1 MRRRQATGTALLLL
15 CALFIGPLSSHAQQ
29 KGKKKKGKGAPQ
41 PEPAMVEEQTPK
53 DKSLVLN
60 AAIMDF
66 RGKKYASAETKL
78 VGLLADIKA
87 GRLKVER
94 LDEIVRMLAL
104 CRIHQGKWKEAL
116 GPVDRYLKEYSQ
128 GVAAEE
134 MLFWK
139 GVCHLQE
146 KEGEATR
153 KAMQD
158 YLAKYPAG
166 ARLDYARLVI
176 ALSLEIDEK
185 FKELAKFLDPLVG
198 KLDPAINSQATA
210 LRLHALLKA
219 EDLDG
224 ATAMVMAFDSESRD
238 NLTLAGFHLL
248 SIQLGNE
255 LFKKEQ
261 PRKALQVFQRVWT
274 LERILARQQERLAQ
288 LDDRIARLKARGDA
302 DPYDLMSL
310 DALAARIKAEIEQLK
325 KIPDYDTARG
335 ARIAQCFDAL
345 DRSREAYLALG
356 DLVAKMPESE
366 LLKQSHYMMLTC
378 LADMESWPR
387 LIEEAKA
394 FEKKFPDAR
403 GLLPSALYLRG
414 EAEMRLMRFK
424 GAGATFERTGTEFT
438 DFAQAARCLFLSG
451 YAYMMADQQDDA
463 IRMLGKYL
471 EANLGGEYAEQAR
484 YWRAMGHYYKKAY
497 PEAREGF
504 IAYLAKHPNG
514 EFAVDAAYRKA
525 HCLFNSERFAEAV
538 PELKEFLDANP
549 ESQVADEA
557 RNALGDSLYAI
568 GEVPQGLEVFRKVT
582 TRIPRLYEHA
592 VFRIA
597 KALQTLE
604 RTPELE
610 THLQKFIDEFP
621 DSGRAPEAIQ
631 NLANL
636 KRIRGESEN
645 ARELYWDAI
654 ARHGNN
660 PEAEAIESMLL
671 TLGKYYAGPEQREAL
686 LGKLREMAA
695 GAEKQGK
702 HTLFARC
709 LWLRSALLR
718 PQNPKAA
725 DAELARVANDVDPKA
740 LPALVLI
747 EIADSER
754 RAGRKRKARE
764 LYKTILTWHPRS
776 MFRDRAYLG
785 LGLIARAENKNNEA
799 LKQFEEFEAV
809 STSTP
814 LLVEVLRTRA
824 AIYADGQEYE
834 RATGELIRIL
844 EIQGLRGRPI
854 AEALLELGRLQM
866 RRNDPRKAIAYFQR
880 LYVMH
885 GRWTDLVADAYWES
899 GQAFEKLGMQTEAR
913 NTYQEMIDNETL
925 KEFDAHKKAT
935 KRLRELGPAPAAAPT
950 T

>member
-1 MRRRQATGTALLLL
+1 MAD
-15 CALFIGPLSSHAQQ
+15 
-29 KGKKKKGKGAPQ
+29 
-41 PEPAMVEEQTPK
+41 QTPQ
-53 DKSLVLN
+53 DKTLVLN

-87 GRLKVER
+87 GRLQVDR

-116 GPVDRYLKEYSQ
+116 GPVDRYLKEFSQ

-139 GVCHLQE
+139 GICHLQE

-158 YLAKYPAG
+158 YLGKYPAG

-176 ALSLEIDEK
+176 ALSLDLDEK
-185 FKELAKFLDPLVG
+185 FRELAKFLDPLVG

-219 EDLDG
+219 EDLEG
-224 ATAMVMAFDSESRD
+224 ATAMAMAFDSESKD
-238 NLTLAGFHLL
+238 NLTLAGVHLL

-255 LFKKEQ
+255 LFKREQ

-274 LERILARQQERLAQ
+274 LERILARQQERLAD
-288 LDDRIARLKARGDA
+288 LDERIARLKARGDA

-310 DALAARIKAEIEQLK
+310 DALVARIKAEIGQLK

-345 DRSREAYLALG
+345 DRSREAYLVLS

-378 LADMESWPR
+378 LADMESWPS

-414 EAEMRLMRFK
+414 EAETRLMWFK
-424 GAGATFERTGTEFT
+424 LAGATFERTGTEFP

-451 YAYMMADQQDDA
+451 YAHMMADQQDDA

-471 EANLGGEYAEQAR
+471 EA
-484 YWRAMGHYYKKAY
+484 
-497 PEAREGF
+497 
-504 IAYLAKHPNG
+504 
-514 EFAVDAAYRKA
+514 
-525 HCLFNSERFAEAV
+525 
-538 PELKEFLDANP
+538 
-549 ESQVADEA
+549 
-557 RNALGDSLYAI
+557 
-568 GEVPQGLEVFRKVT
+568 
-582 TRIPRLYEHA
+582 
-592 VFRIA
+592 
-597 KALQTLE
+597 
-604 RTPELE
+604 
-610 THLQKFIDEFP
+610 
-621 DSGRAPEAIQ
+621 
-631 NLANL
+631 
-636 KRIRGESEN
+636 
-645 ARELYWDAI
+645 
-654 ARHGNN
+654 
-660 PEAEAIESMLL
+660 EAIETMLL
-671 TLGKYYAGPEQREAL
+671 TLGKYYAGPDQREAL
-686 LGKLREMAA
+686 LGRLREMVAE
-695 GAEKQGK
+695 AEKQGK
-702 HTLFARC
+702 QTLFARC

-725 DAELARVANDVDPKA
+725 DAELTRVADDVDPKA

-776 MFRDRAYLG
+776 MFRDRAYVG

-824 AIYADGQEYE
+824 AIYAEGQEYE
-834 RATGELIRIL
+834 RATGELNRIL
-844 EIQGLRGRPI
+844 ELHGLRGRPI
-854 AEALLELGRLQM
+854 AEALLEMGRLQM
-866 RRNDPRKAIAYFQR
+866 KRDDPKKAIAYFQR

-885 GRWTDLVADAYWES
+885 GRWTDLVAHAYWES

-913 NTYQEMIDNETL
+913 NTYQEMIDNGAL
-925 KEFDAHKKAT
+925 KDFDAYKKAT
-935 KRLRELGPAPAAAPT
+935 ERLRVLGPAPATAPT